1 MQNELEELF
10 LKTKHIDEIIK
21 TAKVVVDTN
30 VLLSAYQTKSV
41 TFEAIL
47 TMLEELAEAERLKIP
62 SHVIWEFNENR
73 PERIKDIACN
83 LQDFI
88 GSLERISNI
97 PTPKKLNEILPAIDV
112 LETSHIGEVVQ
123 SQEILREKLKEIRK
137 VGTDFKVELQNLV
150 SKISNYLDDDPIL
163 FKYKK
168 ILEKAY
174 YKGGEIKEPKLEEL
188 GKQRFKDNTPPGF
201 RDKEK
206 GINKYGDLI
215 IWLQIC
221 EIKDDVIF
229 ITFDNKDDWVYKD
242 NKKNVLGARRE
253 LVKEFYAKTSGNTL
267 KILHPSDFIEI
278 YTEGKVSSE
287 VTDEL
292 KDYNMVDLREGE
304 TEPAISL
311 EGLSFLPEDRLSKEM
326 KYRRVINNHKKVL
339 LVQIDKLEKKIEKF
353 FEGSNDLVSKGEFP
367 KILNNKFSYIVLKSD
382 LDKNEA
388 TYDELIHYQMELEEI
403 YDDLT
408 EGSLEVNR

>member
-1 MQNELEELF
+1 MQNELEKLF
-10 LKTKHIDEIIK
+10 LKTKHIDEMVK

-88 GSLERISNI
+88 GSLEKISNI

-137 VGTDFKVELQNLV
+137 VGTDFKAELQNLV

-174 YKGGEIKEPKLEEL
+174 YEGEEIKESKLEDL
-188 GKQRFKDNTPPGF
+188 GKKRFKDNTPPGF

-221 EIKDDVIF
+221 EINDDVIF

-253 LVKEFYAKTSGNTL
+253 LVKEFYVKTSGKTL

-292 KDYNMVDLREGE
+292 KDYNIVDLREGE
-304 TEPAISL
+304 KDLEVSL
-311 EGLSFLPEDRLSKEM
+311 KGMKFLPEDRLVKEE
-326 KYRRVINNHKKVL
+326 KYSRFLSDHKRIL
-339 LVQIDKLEKKIEKF
+339 LVQIDKVEKKIEKI
-353 FEGSNDLVSKGEFP
+353 FEETNDWVFSGELSKVISSKFRYRAL
-367 KILNNKFSYIVLKSD
+367 KNK
-382 LDKNEA
+382 LDKSEA
-388 TYDELIHYQMELEEI
+388 NYGELIHYQMELEEL

-408 EGSLEVNR
+408 ECLMMVN